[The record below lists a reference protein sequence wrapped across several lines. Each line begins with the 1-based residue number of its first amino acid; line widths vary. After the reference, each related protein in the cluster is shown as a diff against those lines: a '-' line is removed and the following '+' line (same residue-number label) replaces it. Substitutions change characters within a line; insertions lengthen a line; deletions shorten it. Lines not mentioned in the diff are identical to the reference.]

1 MSIKKI
7 LSSKD
12 STITNAFKS
21 NLSDTG
27 KYSNMGKSDIL
38 EVFSI
43 FGQTS
48 SSSVEKTR
56 ILIQFEIDK
65 IKALRDAGDIPS
77 AGNVSFVLKMHNAE
91 HNQTAPEDFYVKVSP
106 VLRDWDEGYGLDM
119 EGYVDKGECN
129 WISGS
134 LSSAWANEGS
144 DFVNP
149 DYLSAESHE
158 KSYYFKTSDENLEID
173 VTSIVEEW
181 LKELN
186 SAGAPGK
193 TEINFS
199 DNPVNDETIIL
210 RDFAHYNAKYTF
222 SRIYTSQVRTGS
234 DGTCQVKIRDNLEDT
249 INNFVVALKT
259 MHGSGSNNRI
269 EVNYPAA
276 SSIVQL
282 TQSQTGYS
290 GNTKVVSGL
299 TNVSVQNFAGGTNL
313 KNYGLAVALSGN
325 YEDGSL
331 KRSFYTKKFFARSSE
346 FELKRPSIEIR
357 WDSSLQDDRSRVH
370 LSSSALPGPEN
381 LYTIAFYNYPKGRL
395 EDVPGLHSSNTMN
408 VEFYTALGG
417 TPVTLGP
424 GGDVNDPATS
434 AKAHRHDRGTYKSSV
449 SFNNQQV
456 TGVYD
461 VWSTGSGASRVEF
474 HTGSFIKI
482 NQHSNKSYFENRDF
496 IIKVKNLKPEYSSDE
511 ITRLRVYSRDKN
523 VKANIYTVAT
533 SESPINIVD
542 NMYYSVKRA
551 SDGFVV
557 IPYSTGSVEYSKL
570 SYDSSGSY
578 FDLDMSL
585 FQRDRGYELSF
596 LYKDGNLYRKLRE
609 VFKFRVM

>member
-27 KYSNMGKSDIL
+27 KLSNMGKSDIL

-48 SSSVEKTR
+48 SNSIEKTR

-65 IKALRDAGDIPS
+65 IKSLRDSGQIPET
-77 AGNVSFVLKMHNAE
+77 GKVSFVLKMHNAE
-91 HNQTAPEDFYVKVSP
+91 HNQTAPEDFYVKVTP
-106 VLRDWDEGYGLDM
+106 VLHSWDEGYGLDM

-134 LSSAWANEGS
+134 LGDAWANEGS
-144 DFVNP
+144 DYINP
-149 DYLSAESHE
+149 DYLSGESHE
-158 KSYYFKTSDENLEID
+158 KTHYFKTCDEDLEVDI
-173 VTSIVEEW
+173 TSTVEQW
-181 LKELN
+181 LSELAT
-186 SAGAPGK
+186 AGAPARS
-193 TEINFS
+193 EITFS
-199 DNPVNDETIIL
+199 DLPQNDESIEI
-210 RDFAHYNAKYTF
+210 RDYAHFNSKYTF
-222 SRIYTSQVRTGS
+222 SRLYQTQIRTGS
-234 DGTCQVKIRDNLEDT
+234 DGTCQVKIENNVENT
-249 INNFVVALKT
+249 INNFVIALRT
-259 MHGSGSNNRI
+259 MHGSGSANRI
-269 EVNYPAA
+269 TVNYPEA
-276 SSIVQL
+276 SSIIQL
-282 TQSQTGYS
+282 TQSQTGFS
-290 GNTKVVSGL
+290 GNTKVVSSL
-299 TNVSVQNFAGGTNL
+299 TNVTVGNFEHGTKL
-313 KNYGLAVALSGN
+313 KNYGLAIALSGN

-346 FELKRPSIEIR
+346 FQLKRPSIEIR
-357 WDSSLQDDRSRVH
+357 WDSSLKDDRSRIY
-370 LSSSALPGPEN
+370 LSSSALPGSEN
-381 LYTIAFYNYPKGRL
+381 LYTVAFYNYPKGRV
-395 EDVPGLHSSNTMN
+395 EDVPGLHASNTMN
-408 VEFYTALGG
+408 VEFYKELGG
-417 TPVTLGP
+417 NPVALGP
-424 GGDVNDPATS
+424 GGDVQDPNTS
-434 AKAHRHDRGTYKSSV
+434 ARAYRHSRGIYKSSV
-449 SFNNQQV
+449 SFNNQEV

-482 NQHSNKSYFENRDF
+482 RPHTNSSYLQESDYLVK
-496 IIKVKNLKPEYSSDE
+496 IKNLKPEYSTDE
-511 ITRLRVYSRDKN
+511 VARLRLYSRDRNSKP
-523 VKANIYTVAT
+523 NIYTVAT
-533 SESPINIVD
+533 SESPINIIE

-557 IPYSTGSVEYSKL
+557 VPYSTGSVEYSKL

-585 FQRDRGYELSF
+585 LQRDRGYEISF
-596 LYKDGNLYRKLRE
+596 LYKDGNLYKKMRE

>member
-27 KYSNMGKSDIL
+27 KLSNMGKSDIL

-48 SSSVEKTR
+48 SASIEKTR
-56 ILIQFEIDK
+56 ILIQFEIEK
-65 IKALRDAGDIPS
+65 IKSLRASGDIPES
-77 AGNVSFVLKMHNAE
+77 GKVNFILKMHNAE
-91 HNQTAPEDFYVKVSP
+91 HNQTAPEDFYIKAVP
-106 VLRDWDEGYGLDM
+106 VLANWDEGYGLDM

-134 LSSAWANEGS
+134 LSKAWANEGA
-144 DFVNP
+144 DFINP
-149 DYLSAESHE
+149 DYLSEESNE
-158 KSYYFKTSDENLEID
+158 KVHYFKTSDEDLEID
-173 VTSIVEEW
+173 ITSTVEQW
-181 LKELN
+181 LSEL
-186 SAGAPGK
+186 ATPGAPAR

-199 DNPVNDETIIL
+199 NLPENDETIEI
-210 RDFAHYNAKYTF
+210 RDYAHFESKYTF
-222 SRIYTSQVRTGS
+222 SRLYQTQIRTGS
-234 DGTCQVKIRDNLEDT
+234 DGTCQVKIENNVENT
-249 INNFVVALKT
+249 IGNFVIALRT
-259 MHGSGSNNRI
+259 MHGSGSANRI
-269 EVNYPAA
+269 IVNYPEA
-276 SSIVQL
+276 SSIIQL
-282 TQSQTGYS
+282 TQSQSGYS
-290 GNTKVVSGL
+290 GNTKVVSAL
-299 TNVSVQNFAGGTNL
+299 SNATVENFKHGTKL
-313 KNYGLAVALSGN
+313 KNYGLALALSGN
-325 YEDGSL
+325 YENGSL

-357 WDSSLQDDRSRVH
+357 WDSSLKDDRSRVF

-395 EDVPGLHSSNTMN
+395 EDVPGLDDSNTMS
-408 VEFYTALGG
+408 VQFYKELGG
-417 TPVTLGP
+417 NPVALGP
-424 GGDVNDPATS
+424 GGDVQDPNTAAT
-434 AKAHRHDRGTYKSSV
+434 AYRHSRGVYKSSAC
-449 SFNNQQV
+449 FNNQEV

-482 NQHSNKSYFENRDF
+482 NSHANNSYLQENDYL
-496 IIKVKNLKPEYSSDE
+496 IKIKNLKPEYSTDE
-511 ITRLRVYSRDKN
+511 VARLRLYSRDKN
-523 VKANIYTVAT
+523 SAVNIYTVAT
-533 SESPINIVD
+533 SESPISIIE

-557 IPYSTGSVEYSKL
+557 VPYSTGSIEYSKL

-585 FQRDRGYELSF
+585 LQRDRGYEISF
-596 LYKDGNLYRKLRE
+596 LYKDGNLYKKMRE